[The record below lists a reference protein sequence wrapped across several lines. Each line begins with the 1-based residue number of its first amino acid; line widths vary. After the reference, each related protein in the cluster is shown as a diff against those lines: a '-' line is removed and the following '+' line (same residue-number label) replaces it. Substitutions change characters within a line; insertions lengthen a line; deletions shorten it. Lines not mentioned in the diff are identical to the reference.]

1 MKDPKE
7 VCLTQSSV
15 FVHVYLALLRKNSTQ
30 KNSTPS
36 MSLGAAAH
44 AHGGANPM
52 PMMGPGGGMGMGG
65 GGGIGGGPGGG
76 FEGPST
82 SSGGG
87 GCCGDVCLPE
97 HVGAV
102 PLDGEIQRGDLTG
115 DRYGRYGRQEQGQEW
130 CMCVFDVY
138 VESIDLSSI
147 PSPPSALCLHH

>member
-1 MKDPKE
+1 
-7 VCLTQSSV
+7 
-15 FVHVYLALLRKNSTQ
+15 
-30 KNSTPS
+30 
-36 MSLGAAAH
+36 
-44 AHGGANPM
+44 
-52 PMMGPGGGMGMGG
+52 MGMGG

-147 PSPPSALCLHH
+147 PSPPSAFCLAPLKASSVPTSEVLIHHLQGESWWCRWRAGMSAMQQQSP